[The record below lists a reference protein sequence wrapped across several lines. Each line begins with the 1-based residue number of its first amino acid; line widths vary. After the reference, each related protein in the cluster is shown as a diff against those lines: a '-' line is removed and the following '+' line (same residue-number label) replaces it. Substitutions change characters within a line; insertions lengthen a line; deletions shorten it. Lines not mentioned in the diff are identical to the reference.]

1 MQCWR
6 GLECPDITGPMEM
19 LFSLLSPG
27 LWIAALS
34 IAMLAGFVKG
44 VVGFAMPMVLISG
57 LSSFIDPELALAGLI
72 LPTLI
77 ANAPQAFRQGVRPA
91 LASARRFWVYLVVGG
106 VVLVASAQLVRVL
119 PISVL
124 LAVIGI
130 VVTVFVVV
138 QLAGWG
144 LTLSRQRPDVEAGIG
159 AIAGFMGGVSG
170 VWGLPTV
177 MYLTALGTEKTE
189 QMRIQ
194 GVIYGLGALA
204 LVGAH
209 IGSGVLRAETLPLSI
224 ALILPGLLGQWIG
237 SKVLDRIDQAAFKRA
252 TLLVLLV
259 AGLNLIRR
267 ALLA

>member
-1 MQCWR
+1 M
-6 GLECPDITGPMEM
+6 DIF
-19 LFSLLSPG
+19 FSLLPPN
-27 LWIAALS
+27 LWVVALSVAALG
-34 IAMLAGFVKG
+34 GFVKG

-72 LPTLI
+72 LPTLV
-77 ANAPQAFRQGVRPA
+77 ANVPQALRQGPRAA
-91 LASARRFWVYLVVGG
+91 LASARRFWVYLSVGG
-106 VVLVASAQLVRVL
+106 LVLISSAQLVRVL
-119 PISVL
+119 PITVL
-124 LAVIGI
+124 LLVIGV
-130 VVTVFVVV
+130 VVTLFVLV
-138 QLAGWG
+138 QLAGWS
-144 LTLSRQRPDVEAGIG
+144 LSIARQRADVEAGIG
-159 AIAGFMGGVSG
+159 IIAGFMGGLSG

-177 MYLTALGTEKTE
+177 MYLTALDTEKTE

-209 IGSGVLRAETLPLSI
+209 IGSGVLRAETAPFSA
-224 ALILPGLLGQWIG
+224 ALILPGLLGQWVG

-267 ALLA
+267 AMVA

>member
-1 MQCWR
+1 M
-6 GLECPDITGPMEM
+6 DM
-19 LFSLLSPG
+19 LFSLLPPG

-57 LSSFIDPELALAGLI
+57 LTSFIEPELALAGLI
-72 LPTLI
+72 LPTLV
-77 ANAPQAFRQGVRPA
+77 ANVSQAFRQGFLPA
-91 LASARRFWVYLVVGG
+91 LASARRFWVYLTVGG
-106 VVLVASAQLVRVL
+106 VVLVASAQLVRIL

-124 LAVIGI
+124 FGLIGT
-130 VVTVFVVV
+130 VVTVFVLV

-144 LTLSRQRPDVEAGIG
+144 LTLARQRSGVEAGFG
-159 AIAGFMGGVSG
+159 MIAGFMGGISG

-189 QMRIQ
+189 QMRTQ
-194 GVIYGLGALA
+194 GVIYGLGSVALLA
-204 LVGAH
+204 SHV
-209 IGSGVLRAETLPLSI
+209 GSGVLRAETVPLSA
-224 ALILPGLLGQWIG
+224 ALIAPALLGQWFG
-237 SKVLDRIDQAAFKRA
+237 SKVLDRIDQVAFKRV

-267 ALLA
+267 AVMA

>member
-1 MQCWR
+1 
-6 GLECPDITGPMEM
+6 M
-19 LFSLLSPG
+19 LLSLLSPG
-27 LWIAALS
+27 LWVAALS
-34 IAMLAGFVKG
+34 IALLSGFVKG

-77 ANAPQAFRQGVRPA
+77 TNGSQAFRQGIRAA
-91 LASARRFWVYLVVGG
+91 LTSARRFWVYLVVGG
-106 VVLVASAQLVRVL
+106 VVLICSAQLVRVL
-119 PISVL
+119 PIGVL
-124 LAVIGI
+124 FGVIGV
-130 VVTVFVVV
+130 VVTVFVLV
-138 QLAGWG
+138 QLAGWR
-144 LTLSRQRPDVEAGIG
+144 LTLTRQRADAEAGIG
-159 AIAGFMGGVSG
+159 FVAGFMGGISG
-170 VWGLPTV
+170 VWGPPTV

-209 IGSGVLRAETLPLSI
+209 LGSGVLRAETVPFSA
-224 ALILPGLLGQWIG
+224 ALILPALLGQWAG

-267 ALLA
+267 AVMA

>member
-1 MQCWR
+1 M
-6 GLECPDITGPMEM
+6 M
-19 LFSLLSPG
+19 FSLLPPG
-27 LWIAALS
+27 LWFAALS
-34 IAMLAGFVKG
+34 IALLGGFVKG

-57 LSSFIDPELALAGLI
+57 LSSFLEPEIALAGLI

-77 ANAPQAFRQGVRPA
+77 TNAPQALRQGLRPA

-106 VVLVASAQLVRVL
+106 VVLVASAQLVRIL
-119 PISVL
+119 SISVL
-124 LAVIGI
+124 LAVIGS

-144 LTLSRQRPDVEAGIG
+144 LKLSRQRADVEAGIG
-159 AIAGFMGGVSG
+159 VIAGFMGGVSG

-189 QMRIQ
+189 QMRVQ

-204 LVGAH
+204 LLGAH
-209 IGSGVLRAETLPLSI
+209 VGSGVLRAETLPLSV
-224 ALILPGLLGQWIG
+224 ALILPGLLGQWLG
-237 SKVLDRIDQAAFKRA
+237 NKVLDRIDQAAFKRA

-267 ALLA
+267 AVLA